1 MGKFIFTL
9 FVVIPIIEISIF
21 LVIGDVLGFWF
32 TISTII
38 LTAIIGAWAVKI
50 QSFSVLKNLQ
60 NSLSQRKIPSEEIF
74 NAGCLLI
81 SGILLIT
88 PGFFTDAIGFLLLI
102 QNFRDY
108 IKKLLFSYF
117 EKIGFVVKN
126 SDTSTNATTFEGSYE
141 DITAKKN
148 NLDDNNN
155 TIN

>member
-1 MGKFIFTL
+1 MGKFIFAI
-9 FVVIPIIEISIF
+9 FVLVPIIEISIF
-21 LVIGDVLGFWF
+21 LIVGDIFGFWF

-60 NSLSQRKIPSEEIF
+60 KNLSQRNMPSDEIF

-81 SGILLIT
+81 AGFLLIT
-88 PGFFTDAIGFLLLI
+88 PGFFTDAVGFLLLV
-102 QNFRDY
+102 QRFRSY

-117 EKIGFVVKN
+117 EKIGFITKN
-126 SDTSTNATTFEGSYE
+126 RSDSFDSKTFEGDYE
-141 DITAKKN
+141 DITTKKN
-148 NLDDNNN
+148 NLDDNNK